1 MEHTR
6 RSIMQRVVSPF
17 RSSLALAVVA
27 LLVTSALAATRPSH
41 LDRVEARIRELH
53 TQLQITPAQENLWNN
68 VAQVMRDNARTMDAL
83 TQARAAKAQTMT
95 AIDDLK
101 TYTDLVEAHA
111 EGLKKFTPAF
121 EALYDS
127 MSDAQKQQTDAVFR
141 QHSQMRTARH
151 EAQRH

>member
-1 MEHTR
+1 
-6 RSIMQRVVSPF
+6 MQRVVSPF
-17 RSSLALAVVA
+17 RSSLALAVMA
-27 LLVTSALAATRPSH
+27 LLVTSALAATRSSH

-53 TQLQITPAQENLWNN
+53 AQLQITPAQENLWNN
-68 VAQVMRDNARTMDAL
+68 VAQVMRDNVRTMDAL

-127 MSDAQKQQTDAVFR
+127 MSDAQKQQADAVFR